1 MDPKSQIAELGPLPR
16 NALRHDVVV
25 RLMAS
30 IFQGTL
36 PADTRLI
43 IRKMAEQMG
52 VSATPI
58 REALVELESLGI
70 VQFSHHRG
78 AVVKPFGRQEL
89 RDIYHV
95 RRILDAEA
103 ARCACGRIPHEE
115 LQTLRDEMCQLLGA
129 VGGESPEWSRKAMAT
144 DQRFHELITTY
155 CNNPRLSDEVKR
167 YNSLMQTMREIVGN
181 RRRAQQRALEEHMP
195 IVDAILAGDADEAAA
210 AMARHVDGAME
221 SVETVMFQ
229 PK

>member
-1 MDPKSQIAELGPLPR
+1 MDAKNQIADLGPLPR

-25 RLMAS
+25 RIMAS

-36 PADTRLI
+36 PADARLI

-78 AVVKPFGRQEL
+78 AVVKPFGPQEL

-95 RRILDAEA
+95 RRILDSEA
-103 ARCACGRIPHEE
+103 ARCACGRIPRDA
-115 LQTLRDEMCQLLGA
+115 LQALRDEMCRLLHR
-129 VGGESPEWSRKAMAT
+129 VGGENPEWSRKAIAT
-144 DQRFHELITTY
+144 DQKFHELITTY
-155 CNNPRLSDEVKR
+155 CNNPRLSDEVNR

-195 IVDAILAGDADEAAA
+195 IVDALLADDAEEAAA
-210 AMARHVDGAME
+210 AMARHVDGAMQ
-221 SVETVMFQ
+221 SVEAVMFQ
-229 PK
+229 TK